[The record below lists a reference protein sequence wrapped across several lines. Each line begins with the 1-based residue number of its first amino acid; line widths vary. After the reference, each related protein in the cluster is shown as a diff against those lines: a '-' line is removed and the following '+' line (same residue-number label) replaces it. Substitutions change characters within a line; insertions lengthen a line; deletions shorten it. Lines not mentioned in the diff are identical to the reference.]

1 MKDFTKIVQNQND
14 PPIQNP
20 NQDDSIA
27 ESQEILTLN
36 SVERQWKQGETHIE
50 WQVFPPKQKK
60 YGTAVWIRSAILVI
74 IGYVFLNYV
83 SLQLAADGHPIDI
96 KASIFMFGKILW
108 KMLPYIVIVIIVLW
122 VAKYLRIY
130 EEPITIKIDR
140 AAKYVIIRRSSDDIQ
155 TVAFR
160 KKGVLSNLLSEEIY
174 LPAFRLPEKNVSQ
187 YVDKRDALQKSI
199 TEETGIDFQVF
210 DNKNFRVDS
219 NKALETFINKF
230 KKKG

>member
-130 EEPITIKIDR
+130 YEPITIKIDR
-140 AAKYVIIRRSSDDIQ
+140 AAKYVIIRRASDDIQ

-174 LPAFRLPEKNVSQ
+174 LPAFRLPEKNMSQ
-187 YVDKRDALQKSI
+187 YIDKRDALQKSI

-210 DNKNFRVDS
+210 DIKEFAIDS

>member
-1 MKDFTKIVQNQND
+1 
-14 PPIQNP
+14 
-20 NQDDSIA
+20 
-27 ESQEILTLN
+27 
-36 SVERQWKQGETHIE
+36 
-50 WQVFPPKQKK
+50 
-60 YGTAVWIRSAILVI
+60 
-74 IGYVFLNYV
+74 
-83 SLQLAADGHPIDI
+83 
-96 KASIFMFGKILW
+96 
-108 KMLPYIVIVIIVLW
+108 MLPYIVIVIIILW

-130 EEPITIKIDR
+130 YEPITIKIDR

-174 LPAFRLPEKNVSQ
+174 LPAFRLSEKNMSQ

-210 DNKNFRVDS
+210 DNENFRVDS
-219 NKALETFINKF
+219 NKVLETFINKF